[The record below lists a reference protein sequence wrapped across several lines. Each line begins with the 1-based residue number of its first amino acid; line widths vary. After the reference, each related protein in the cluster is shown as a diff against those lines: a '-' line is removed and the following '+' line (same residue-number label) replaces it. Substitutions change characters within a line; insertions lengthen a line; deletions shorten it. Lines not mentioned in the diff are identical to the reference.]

1 MGDADSAP
9 KTSLH
14 ASVVDDLGARIAR
27 GDLATGS
34 TMTLDELATQYGV
47 SRTVI
52 REAVRELQSL
62 GMVDSRRRVG
72 SEVLPLARWS
82 VFHPKVIGWRIDSGS
97 MRGQLTALTELRLAL
112 EPVAAA
118 LAAQRRSATQ
128 AEKLVDLANEL
139 YEAGVRD
146 DMDRFVSIDVE
157 FHTLILHAA
166 DNELFSAHAD
176 SVSAALRGRAKH
188 GVLPHPV
195 VHSFELHQAVAESIM
210 RRDPVCA
217 QSVMREILTDVV
229 GEIAR
234 QNPRRYGTGPVSG

>member
-1 MGDADSAP
+1 MGDADPAP
-9 KTSLH
+9 KASLH
-14 ASVVDDLGARIAR
+14 TSVVDDLGARIAR
-27 GDLATGS
+27 GDLAVGS
-34 TMTLDELATQYGV
+34 TVTLDDLAAQYGV

-52 REAVRELQSL
+52 REAIRELQSL

-118 LAAQRRSATQ
+118 LAAQRRSSTQ
-128 AEKLVDLANEL
+128 ATKLVGLADDLHD
-139 YEAGVRD
+139 AGVRD
-146 DMDRFVSIDVE
+146 DMDRFVTVDVA

-166 DNELFSAHAD
+166 DNELFAAHAD
-176 SVSAALRGRAKH
+176 SVSAALLGRAKH
-188 GVLPHPV
+188 GLLPHPV
-195 VHSFELHQAVAESIM
+195 VHSFELHQAVADSIM

-217 QSVMREILTDVV
+217 QSVMREILSDVV
-229 GEIAR
+229 NEIAI
-234 QNPRRYGTGPVSG
+234 QNPRTYGTGRV